1 MEQKQ
6 SVNAVRRVREAFAKA
21 GIAQTL
27 LQIQTETKLEA
38 SQVSMA
44 LCYLRNYRFVTRELI
59 SNPVGKGRKEVWQYS
74 YFPSKAE
81 SPSAN

>member
-21 GIAQTL
+21 QSPQTL
-27 LQIQTETKLEA
+27 LQIQTETQLEA

-44 LCYLRNYRFVTRELI
+44 LCYLRNYRFVTRELVA
-59 SNPVGKGRKEVWQYS
+59 NPVGKGRKEVWLYK
-74 YFPSKAE
+74 YFPMKAE
-81 SPSAN
+81 ISNAN